1 MTSMNDW
8 SSSTR
13 VANDKS
19 TVSIGSDRRFTGM
32 ARSRNEAGV
41 TRNACLRACALL
53 AGLLATLSALAQEWP
68 AKPIRLV
75 IPYSAGN
82 TGDISFRAIAPTLEQ
97 RLGQRFVIDNKAG
110 ASGNIGAQEVVRAAP
125 DGYTLLLGAS
135 NNFVVNQFV
144 YKAMDFDPLTAL
156 VPITLISDA
165 PSLVIVNARAP
176 WDTLAQLQADARSHP
191 GKFNFGSPGAGTPPH
206 LAAELFAQLAGV
218 QLVHVPFKGS
228 PAAVLA
234 LLSDEVQL
242 YFTTLSSVEGNLH
255 SGKLRALAV
264 ASRTRLAALPDRPD
278 AAEAGFPGL
287 LTGNWW
293 GLAAPRGID
302 PRIVER
308 LAAEVHAVMAE
319 PAVQK
324 RYAALGMNV
333 GGQSPAEFSAQMR
346 EEALRWKRVL
356 DTAGIKA
363 E

>member
-32 ARSRNEAGV
+32 VRSRNEAGV

-125 DGYTLLLGAS
+125 DGYTLLLGAT

-255 SGKLRALAV
+255 SGKLRALATAMPV
-264 ASRTRLAALPDRPD
+264 RMQDEPDLPTLIESGVPFDTFAGNAL
-278 AAEAGFPGL
+278 F
-287 LTGNWW
+287 
-293 GLAAPRGID
+293 APVGTPPEVIA
-302 PRIVER
+302 RIN
-308 LAAEVHAVMAE
+308 AEVATILADSATQARIRGFGLVLG
-319 PAVQK
+319 PSDTKSLRTQFQ
-324 RYAALGMNV
+324 RDWDRALN
-333 GGQSPAEFSAQMR
+333 SWSS
-346 EEALRWKRVL
+346 KN
-356 DTAGIKA
+356 
-363 E
+363 